1 MGGLF
6 KSGKSAAKR
15 QANLMAKQLEED
27 RRQFELEQA
36 RLAEERA
43 AAEKR
48 MQEQQLQQAAR
59 DNASK
64 LQAQLAEEN
73 RLREVD
79 SVADITTDVE
89 MSTGSDRKK
98 RKPLE
103 LSSVLGI

>member
-1 MGGLF
+1 MGGIF

-15 QANLMAKQLEED
+15 QANLLAKQLEED

-48 MQEQQLQQAAR
+48 MQEQQTQQAAR
-59 DNASK
+59 DNAAK

-73 RLREVD
+73 RLRESD
-79 SVADITTDVE
+79 SVADITTEVE
-89 MSTGSDRKK
+89 MDTGTNRKK